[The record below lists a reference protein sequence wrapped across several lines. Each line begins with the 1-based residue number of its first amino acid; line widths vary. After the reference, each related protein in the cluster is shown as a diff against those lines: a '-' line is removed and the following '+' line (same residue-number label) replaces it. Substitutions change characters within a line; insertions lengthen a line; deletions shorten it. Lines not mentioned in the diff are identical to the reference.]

1 MDRLPFAKPER
12 VKLTGVAYKKLQL
25 AVFEADGWL
34 CRACHKVKPLQAHHL
49 QARSKGRIDTL
60 ENLVSLC
67 ASCHQRVT
75 EHFIDVEWQD
85 VHLRTLKIT
94 QS

>member
-75 EHFIDVEWQD
+75 EHFIDVEWQE